1 MRSLTFLILTV
12 SSATVAVGQ
21 QPDKP
26 RCRDCAT
33 AEGRA
38 STEARLAQ
46 MRDSLRL
53 RTGFE
58 GEIESIA
65 AQLLVVTQLQTRA
78 SQALDALRSGQS
90 SEASRSQV
98 EAVARQLREQIDQA
112 AQRSQMLRTQLA
124 SLCDRSSKPEG
135 YMGITFSATMSADAG
150 RSGGEV
156 FRFAENPTVE
166 TVEPGSPAERAG
178 VAKGDEIILIDGQS
192 VVGRDI
198 AFNQL
203 LRPGTRL
210 PLRVRRDGDTRDVV
224 LVIKQRPPSL
234 DNGCPFLDARIM
246 AAFGDPI
253 SIGRWPLS
261 GGIVRAAP
269 PPPAVPRV
277 PGARPRAARAP
288 EPATQVVVGAN
299 GVVTVAPAAPLVP
312 NVAMPAPNAVE
323 TAPPDQR
330 NVFVF
335 SRMSAPM
342 VIAGATIVRTNADL
356 RETFGV
362 KSGVLVLDVARGSP
376 AYSSGLKG
384 GDVIVSVGRV
394 AVTSPLS
401 IQRAIETADGTEL
414 PLRII
419 RKKKEQSLTLRW

>member
-1 MRSLTFLILTV
+1 MT
-12 SSATVAVGQ
+12 
-21 QPDKP
+21 
-26 RCRDCAT
+26 
-33 AEGRA
+33 
-38 STEARLAQ
+38 
-46 MRDSLRL
+46 
-53 RTGFE
+53 
-58 GEIESIA
+58 
-65 AQLLVVTQLQTRA
+65 
-78 SQALDALRSGQS
+78 
-90 SEASRSQV
+90 
-98 EAVARQLREQIDQA
+98 
-112 AQRSQMLRTQLA
+112 
-124 SLCDRSSKPEG
+124 
-135 YMGITFSATMSADAG
+135 Y
-150 RSGGEV
+150 
-156 FRFAENPTVE
+156 RFAAPVTFPTI
-166 TVEPGSPAERAG
+166 PLLGGSPAERAG

-299 GVVTVAPAAPLVP
+299 GVVTVAPVAPLVP

-323 TAPPDQR
+323 TAASGHGEAR
-330 NVFVF
+330 E
-335 SRMSAPM
+335 
-342 VIAGATIVRTNADL
+342 AGGHGAEGEHAAAEGTH
-356 RETFGV
+356 E
-362 KSGVLVLDVARGSP
+362 VA
-376 AYSSGLKG
+376 SSGH
-384 GDVIVSVGRV
+384 
-394 AVTSPLS
+394 
-401 IQRAIETADGTEL
+401 
-414 PLRII
+414 
-419 RKKKEQSLTLRW
+419 